1 MFVCVCVFVS
11 VLFHRIMGK
20 SVQQRA
26 RDLVDLPDSDTGSV
40 RGARCEDRKNP
51 LLLPPPQPRR
61 SEDRIRKERMHKKNG
76 VANLPLQVL
85 GGGLATIRV
94 RALHFV
100 HDALQLRVPLVALLF
115 QLGVLHQ
122 RPQIGRNVVF
132 AAQPH
137 VLHRSHVKALRT
149 VVVVRGPRRRCVRCG
164 HLNAGDGVKVAQRF
178 GQFGAR
184 TGGVAVALPVRH
196 DRWRN
201 GEIPSTRLGDFTVE
215 FGEKLAD
222 ERLLALVLAIDEVI
236 VGRVDHL
243 DEGVAVGELPQ
254 VQGFAVGCYG
264 RVLVRANG
272 AQCT

>member
-1 MFVCVCVFVS
+1 M
-11 VLFHRIMGK
+11 
-20 SVQQRA
+20 
-26 RDLVDLPDSDTGSV
+26 
-40 RGARCEDRKNP
+40 RGARCDDRKNP
-51 LLLPPPQPRR
+51 LLLPPSPPLPRR
-61 SEDRIRKERMHKKNG
+61 SEDRIRKERMHKYG

-115 QLGVLHQ
+115 QFGVLHQ

-149 VVVVRGPRRRCVRCG
+149 VVVDRGPRRRCVRGG

-184 TGGVAVALPVRH
+184 TGGVAVALPVRR

-201 GEIPSTRLGDFTVE
+201 GEIASTRLGDFTVE

-254 VQGFAVGCYG
+254 VQGFAVGGYG
-264 RVLVRANG
+264 CVLVRAHFDANKWWPMYVRKSSKCSG
-272 AQCT
+272 VMH